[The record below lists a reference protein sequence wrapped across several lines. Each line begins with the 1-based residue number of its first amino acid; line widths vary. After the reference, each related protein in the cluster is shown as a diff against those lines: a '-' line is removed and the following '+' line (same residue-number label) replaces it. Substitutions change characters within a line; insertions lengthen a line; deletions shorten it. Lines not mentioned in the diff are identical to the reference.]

1 MRFVPLAWTFAL
13 GTLVLA
19 APLAAQQST
28 VVSGAELDAALG
40 ARASAVDADR
50 AAVQRV
56 LEKPAV
62 AAVAHQMGMDV
73 NEAKSAAA
81 ALEGEQLTRAAA
93 LSADIEQA
101 LAGGATLTIP
111 TTTII
116 IVLLLVI
123 VVVLIAD

>member
-13 GTLVLA
+13 GTLMLA
-19 APLAAQQST
+19 APLAAQQSP
-28 VVSGAELDAALG
+28 VVSGAELDAALD
-40 ARASAVDADR
+40 ARASAADADR

-73 NEAKSAAA
+73 NEAKTAVA

-93 LSADIEQA
+93 VSADIERA
-101 LAGGATLTIP
+101 LAGGEVFTINATTL
-111 TTTII
+111 I
-116 IVLLLVI
+116 IVLLLI
-123 VVVLIAD
+123 VLVVLIAD